1 MKRLTAAILTLCL
14 LLCACGQ
21 STRAAWQEQYD
32 LGMRYL
38 DEGNYEEAILAFTA
52 AIEIDEKLPEAYF
65 GRGQAYYGTAALLND
80 GGSAD
85 FISDGDSPEEA
96 LDYCYEHAIWDY
108 EKAIERNP
116 EAPEYY
122 DAVMRAALEYGDI
135 DLMLR
140 YGELKF
146 QNTDDKGWEEVVEA
160 ARTSV
165 ALMDELGDAFAA
177 GDDEGIFALMRG
189 ESYQA
194 LLSLQEYLNRPILRT
209 YGEKTLGIYRVDTAQ
224 YGHCLLYYGDYA
236 GGVRSGEG
244 AWYGY
249 YDGNNY
255 ASRGDWAEDSPNG
268 SFDVRE
274 WNSDLNESVV
284 YRLVSGNVTDGLWDG
299 AVLWAFDNTDGTYQS
314 WNCTFDKGMAH
325 VVAVEEHDGGNRY
338 VWSERSNEGGVS
350 LSAVEGTEDRLR
362 GIAGFVPVYE

>member
-122 DAVMRAALEYGDI
+122 DAVMRAARSVMSGRQPARCCNNC
-135 DLMLR
+135 MS
-140 YGELKF
+140 
-146 QNTDDKGWEEVVEA
+146 VE
-160 ARTSV
+160 T
-165 ALMDELGDAFAA
+165 
-177 GDDEGIFALMRG
+177 
-189 ESYQA
+189 
-194 LLSLQEYLNRPILRT
+194 
-209 YGEKTLGIYRVDTAQ
+209 
-224 YGHCLLYYGDYA
+224 
-236 GGVRSGEG
+236 
-244 AWYGY
+244 
-249 YDGNNY
+249 
-255 ASRGDWAEDSPNG
+255 
-268 SFDVRE
+268 
-274 WNSDLNESVV
+274 
-284 YRLVSGNVTDGLWDG
+284 YRLPNSRPFVFCSSDCWCWSDSGVFL
-299 AVLWAFDNTDGTYQS
+299 
-314 WNCTFDKGMAH
+314 
-325 VVAVEEHDGGNRY
+325 
-338 VWSERSNEGGVS
+338 
-350 LSAVEGTEDRLR
+350 
-362 GIAGFVPVYE
+362 